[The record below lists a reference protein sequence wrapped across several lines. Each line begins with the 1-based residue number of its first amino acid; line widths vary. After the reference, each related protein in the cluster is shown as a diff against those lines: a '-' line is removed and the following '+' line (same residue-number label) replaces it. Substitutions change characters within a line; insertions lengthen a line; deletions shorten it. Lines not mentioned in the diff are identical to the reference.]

1 MHASQQ
7 YLQAAVRTFVVDPDI
22 LSKFSNIEN
31 LIFFRRSVRCQHQL
45 KLYSIE
51 CDGQFLKKR
60 KKLEIIPGALL
71 KEVKVIKKIITFDS
85 DNYLNM

>member
-1 MHASQQ
+1 MQGSGGWGGKGGIDKVWNLGMTSSQLAKQFNMHASQQ

-51 CDGQFLKKR
+51 CD
-60 KKLEIIPGALL
+60 
-71 KEVKVIKKIITFDS
+71 
-85 DNYLNM
+85 